1 VAVTSVAPLP
11 EGVARPYLELLGLDL
26 EPGGVD
32 HAALR
37 RLQRTHLERVPYE
50 NIDIVSGRPP
60 AIDPLAAARRIL
72 GGRGGYCYHLN
83 GALSAL
89 LAWLR
94 VDVTRHLAG
103 VYGGRV
109 QEPPGPDGN
118 HLGVTVRVGG
128 DATWLVDVGLGDGP
142 AEPLSLVAGEHVQG
156 DAVYRLGPSP
166 FGDGAWRFEHEPR
179 GGFGGFDVA
188 SKAAAID
195 DFEAMHAF
203 LSTRSSFA
211 TTVTVQR
218 RVGER
223 IDVLR
228 GCVYSER
235 SGQGARNREI
245 SASGGVVGARARPF
259 RRRLRRSRAGRA
271 RRSLASRPGP
281 ARGVEGNGRIGAPAV
296 SRGQAATI
304 APMAVTDDKP
314 VAEQLSEL
322 GAQLAWVRDYL

>member
-1 VAVTSVAPLP
+1 MALTPVPPLP
-11 EGVARPYLELLGLDL
+11 EGVARAYLELLDLDL
-26 EPGGVD
+26 DPGHVD
-32 HAALR
+32 PAALR
-37 RLQRTHLERVPYE
+37 RLQRVHLERVPYE
-50 NIDIVSGRPP
+50 TVDIVRGRPP
-60 AIDPLAAARRIL
+60 AIDPLASARRIL
-72 GGRGGYCYHLN
+72 AGRGGYCYHLN

-109 QEPPGPDGN
+109 EEPPGPDGN
-118 HLGVTVRVGG
+118 HLGVTVRVGDG
-128 DATWLVDVGLGDGP
+128 DPWLVDVGLGDGP

-188 SKAAAID
+188 SQEAAIG

-211 TTVTVQR
+211 TTVTVSAASASASTSCAAASTASA
-218 RVGER
+218 
-223 IDVLR
+223 R
-228 GCVYSER
+228 GRTPEAAR
-235 SGQGARNREI
+235 SRPRASGGSSCSTI
-245 SASGGVVGARARPF
+245 SASPTAISDGRSALRSGVASGPSTRRGRP
-259 RRRLRRSRAGRA
+259 RPA
-271 RRSLASRPGP
+271 RRTS
-281 ARGVEGNGRIGAPAV
+281 AV

-304 APMAVTDDKP
+304 AAMAVTDDKP

>member
-1 VAVTSVAPLP
+1 MAVTPVAPLP
-11 EGVARPYLELLGLDL
+11 EGVARAYLELLGLDL
-26 EPGGVD
+26 DPGDVD
-32 HAALR
+32 LAALR
-37 RLQRTHLERVPYE
+37 RLQRVHLERVPYE
-50 NIDIVSGRPP
+50 TVDIVRGRPP
-60 AIDPLAAARRIL
+60 AIDPLASARRIL

-118 HLGVTVRVGG
+118 HLGVTVRVG
-128 DATWLVDVGLGDGP
+128 DDDTWLVDVGLGDGP

-188 SKAAAID
+188 SKEAAID

-223 IDVLR
+223 VDILR
-228 GCVYSER
+228 GCVHSER
-235 SGQGARNREI
+235 SGQDARSREI
-245 SASGGVVGARARPF
+245 STSGEWWELVLDHFGVAYGDLARDERAALW
-259 RRRLRRSRAGRA
+259 RR
-271 RRSLASRPGP
+271 
-281 ARGVEGNGRIGAPAV
+281 
-296 SRGQAATI
+296 
-304 APMAVTDDKP
+304 
-314 VAEQLSEL
+314 
-322 GAQLAWVRDYL
+322 VRDQHEAWKATAG

>member
-1 VAVTSVAPLP
+1 M
-11 EGVARPYLELLGLDL
+11 
-26 EPGGVD
+26 
-32 HAALR
+32 
-37 RLQRTHLERVPYE
+37 
-50 NIDIVSGRPP
+50 
-60 AIDPLAAARRIL
+60 
-72 GGRGGYCYHLN
+72 
-83 GALSAL
+83 
-89 LAWLR
+89 
-94 VDVTRHLAG
+94 
-103 VYGGRV
+103 
-109 QEPPGPDGN
+109 
-118 HLGVTVRVGG
+118 TVRVG
-128 DATWLVDVGLGDGP
+128 DDDTWLVDVGLGDGP

-188 SKAAAID
+188 SKEAAID

-223 IDVLR
+223 VDVLR
-228 GCVYSER
+228 GCVHSER
-235 SGQGARNREI
+235 SGQDARSREI
-245 SASGGVVGARARPF
+245 STSGEWWELVLDHFGVC
-259 RRRLRRSRAGRA
+259 LWRSRTGRA
-271 RRSLASRPGP
+271 RCSLASRPGP
-281 ARGVEGNGRIGAPAV
+281 ARGVEGNGRIGASAV

-304 APMAVTDDKP
+304 AAMAVTDDKP